1 MREWPTMVPSTRKH
15 VLLVEPDP
23 RAFGDVERAL
33 KSVATLRICQ
43 TFQNAHA
50 ELFAH
55 PPDLLVT
62 NVCLEAYNGLHLVHL
77 AAGSGLRTR
86 SVAYTDR
93 PDLGL
98 ARVVQAA
105 KAFYESRVSMIVA
118 LPAYV
123 AATLPQ
129 IDRRDVAS
137 NVRMTSATGGRRA
150 TDLVGFAAAASV
162 IHRRRIG
169 DVTILDV
176 QGRLTEEDNASF
188 LMRDELSALAHQG
201 RTNVLLN
208 LANVLYL
215 GSAGLGAI
223 VHGYTSL
230 KRQGGMLKLVHVK
243 GRVHETLT
251 MTRLLGVFD
260 VFDAEPEA
268 LASFALS
275 ST

>member
-1 MREWPTMVPSTRKH
+1 MRERAGTVPSPRKH
-15 VLLVEPDP
+15 VLLVDPEPHGFD
-23 RAFGDVERAL
+23 GIERSL
-33 KSVATLRICQ
+33 KSVATIQICE
-43 TFQNAHA
+43 TFRRAHA
-50 ELFAH
+50 ELFAR

-77 AAGSGLRTR
+77 AAGFGMPTR
-86 SVAYTDR
+86 SVAYTER

-98 ARVVQAA
+98 ARMVQAA
-105 KAFYESRVSMIVA
+105 KAFYESRESVVVA

-123 AATLPQ
+123 AATLPA

-137 NVRMTSATGGRRA
+137 NVRLAPTKGGRRS
-150 TDLVGFAAAASV
+150 TDLVGVAGAV
-162 IHRRRIG
+162 RVGHREFG
-169 DVTILDV
+169 HVTILDV
-176 QGRLTEEDNASF
+176 QGRLTEEDNAN
-188 LMRDELSALAHQG
+188 LVLRDELSNLILQG

-223 VHGYTSL
+223 IHGYTSL
-230 KRQGGMLKLVHVK
+230 KRHGGVLKLVNVK
-243 GRVHETLT
+243 GRVLETLN

-260 VFDAEPEA
+260 VFEAEPEA

>member
-1 MREWPTMVPSTRKH
+1 MRESPTMVPSTRKH

-33 KSVATLRICQ
+33 KSVAIIRICE
-43 TFQNAHA
+43 TFQSAHA

-86 SVAYTDR
+86 CVAYTDR

-98 ARVVQAA
+98 ARLVQAA
-105 KAFYESRVSMIVA
+105 KAFYESRDSVIVA

-129 IDRRDVAS
+129 VDRRDVAS
-137 NVRMTSATGGRRA
+137 NVRMTPATGGRRA
-150 TDLVGFAAAASV
+150 TDLVGVAAAASV
-162 IHRRRIG
+162 IHRRIG

-176 QGRLTEEDNASF
+176 QGRLTEEDNAS
-188 LMRDELSALAHQG
+188 LLLRAELSALVHQG

-230 KRQGGMLKLVHVK
+230 KRQGGVLKLVHVK
-243 GRVHETLT
+243 GRVHETLS

>member
-1 MREWPTMVPSTRKH
+1 MPEPATVPSPRKR
-15 VLLVEPDP
+15 VLLVEPDA
-23 RAFGDVERAL
+23 RGFGDVERAL
-33 KSVATLRICQ
+33 KSIAKVHVCED
-43 TFQNAHA
+43 FQSAHA
-50 ELFAH
+50 ELFAR

-77 AAGSGLRTR
+77 AAGFGLPTR
-86 SVAYTDR
+86 SVAYTER

-98 ARVVQAA
+98 ARMVQAA
-105 KAFYESRVSMIVA
+105 KAFYESRESVLAA

-123 AATLPQ
+123 GASLPAV
-129 IDRRDVAS
+129 DRRDVAS
-137 NVRMTSATGGRRA
+137 TGHMVPAKGGRRA
-150 TDLVGFAAAASV
+150 TDLAGVAAAMKVS
-162 IHRRRIG
+162 HRRIG

-176 QGRLTEEDNASF
+176 QGRLTEEDDAN
-188 LMRDELSALAHQG
+188 LVLREELGALALQG

-215 GSAGLGAI
+215 GSAGLGAL

-230 KRQGGMLKLVHVK
+230 KNQGGVLKLVNVK
-243 GRVHETLT
+243 GRVHETLR
-251 MTRLLGVFD
+251 MTRLLQIFD
-260 VFDAEPEA
+260 VFEAEPEA

>member
-1 MREWPTMVPSTRKH
+1 MRERPEMVPSTRKH
-15 VLLVEPDP
+15 VLLVDPDP
-23 RAFGDVERAL
+23 RVFGDVERAL
-33 KSVATLRICQ
+33 KSVATIHVCE
-43 TFQNAHA
+43 TFQRARA

-55 PPDLLVT
+55 PYDLLVT

-77 AAGSGLRTR
+77 AAGFGLPTR
-86 SVAYTDR
+86 SVAYTERLDV
-93 PDLGL
+93 GL
-98 ARVVQAA
+98 ARLVQTA
-105 KAFYESRVSMIVA
+105 KAFYESRDSVVVA

-123 AATLPQ
+123 AATLPE

-137 NVRMTSATGGRRA
+137 IVRMAPAKGGRRS
-150 TDLVGFAAAASV
+150 TDLVGVAATVRVS
-162 IHRRRIG
+162 HRRIG

-176 QGRLTEEDNASF
+176 QGRLTEEDNANMV
-188 LMRDELSALAHQG
+188 LRDELSALVLQG

-230 KRQGGMLKLVHVK
+230 KRQGGVLKLVHVT
-243 GRVHETLT
+243 GRVHETLS
-251 MTRLLGVFD
+251 MTRLLQVFD

-275 ST
+275 SS

>member
-1 MREWPTMVPSTRKH
+1 MRERPTMVPSTRKH
-15 VLLVEPDP
+15 VLLVDP
-23 RAFGDVERAL
+23 VPRGLGDVKQAL
-33 KSVATLRICQ
+33 KSVATVTICH
-43 TFQNAHA
+43 TFKNAHA
-50 ELFAH
+50 QLFAR

-86 SVAYTDR
+86 SVAYTER

-98 ARVVQAA
+98 GRMVQSA
-105 KAFYESRVSMIVA
+105 KAFYESRDSVVVA

-123 AATLPQ
+123 AATLPP
-129 IDRRDVAS
+129 IYRRTVAS
-137 NVRMTSATGGRRA
+137 TVRIAPAQGGRRS
-150 TDLVGFAAAASV
+150 TDGVGIAGAVSV
-162 IHRRRIG
+162 VHRRIG

-176 QGRLTEEDNASF
+176 QGRLTEEDNAN
-188 LMRDELSALAHQG
+188 LLLRDELNALVLEG

-230 KRQGGMLKLVHVK
+230 KRHGGVLKLLHVK

-260 VFDAEPEA
+260 VFDGEPEA

-275 ST
+275 M

>member
-1 MREWPTMVPSTRKH
+1 MRESPALVPSTRKH
-15 VLLVEPDP
+15 VLVVDPDP
-23 RAFGDVERAL
+23 GVFGDVERAL
-33 KSVATLRICQ
+33 KSVATIDVCQ
-43 TFQNAHA
+43 TFQSAHA
-50 ELFAH
+50 ALLAH

-62 NVCLEAYNGLHLVHL
+62 NVCLEAYNGLHLVYL
-77 AAGSGLRTR
+77 AAGFGLPTR
-86 SVAYTDR
+86 SVAYTKR
-93 PDLGL
+93 PDPGL
-98 ARVVQAA
+98 ARLVQTA
-105 KAFYESRVSMIVA
+105 KAFYESRESVVAA

-123 AATLPQ
+123 AATLPE
-129 IDRRDVAS
+129 IDRRDFAS
-137 NVRMTSATGGRRA
+137 TVRMTPGEGGRRS
-150 TDLVGFAAAASV
+150 TDLVGVAAAASV
-162 IHRRRIG
+162 IHRRIG

-188 LMRDELSALAHQG
+188 LLRDELSALVYQG

-223 VHGYTSL
+223 VHGYASL
-230 KRQGGMLKLVHVK
+230 KRHGGVLKLVHVK